1 MVAVD
6 TGTAGGAS
14 RGSPPSGTSTRRRFF
29 PELEGMR
36 GFAALGVLV
45 THVAFSSSQVG
56 WDEVPGFE
64 QQGNGFF
71 AHLLQQLHV
80 SLPIFFVL
88 SGMLLYRPFVL
99 GTIAGT
105 RTPRLRPYFWRR
117 ALRTLPGYWV
127 CLGVVLITLNT
138 DLIENFWDVLRPFL
152 LLQVYEQGAHVA
164 GLEQSWSLATEV
176 AFYATLPLLAAIL
189 HRLAR
194 RVSDPG
200 QRARRILGGLSLGVI
215 VGIGFT
221 IYTHQPSMGVYPMQN
236 EWPIGWVGFIAIGMA
251 LATLSATA
259 EVAPHAVPSPYRLVM
274 DRPLLPWLGAL
285 VVYLLASVSP
295 VGDPGKAN
303 YPAMGQALIEHI
315 AYLSFGLLIVAPLTV
330 PDLRSRFIKAVLT
343 NPVTLY
349 LGRISYGLYLWHIAI
364 IYYYSSD
371 GMLFQVA
378 GFGELLLI
386 TLLGSI
392 IAATLSYYI
401 VEKPAM
407 ALRERLGKTSRTP
420 SVAVLDHPPE
430 RTPVPSA

>member
-6 TGTAGGAS
+6 TGASGGAS
-14 RGSPPSGTSTRRRFF
+14 PGPVTTRRRFF

-64 QQGNGFF
+64 QQGNGF
-71 AHLLQQLHV
+71 AANLLQQLHV

-99 GTIAGT
+99 STIADT
-105 RTPRLRPYFWRR
+105 RSPRLRPYFWRR

-138 DLIENFWDVLRPFL
+138 DLIENFWDVLRPVL

-164 GLEQSWSLATEV
+164 GLEQAWSLATEV
-176 AFYATLPLLAAIL
+176 AFYATLPVFAALL
-189 HRLAR
+189 HRFAR
-194 RVSDPG
+194 KVSDPG
-200 QRARRILGGLSLGVI
+200 QRARRILTGLSLGLI
-215 VGIGFT
+215 VGIAFT

-259 EVAPHAVPSPYRLVM
+259 EVAPHAVPAPYRLVM
-274 DRPLLPWLGAL
+274 DRPILPWIGAV
-285 VVYLLASVSP
+285 VVYLLACVSP
-295 VGDPGKAN
+295 FGDPGKAN
-303 YPAMGQALIEHI
+303 YPAMDQALVEHI

-330 PDLRSRFIKAVLT
+330 PDLRSRFIKAVLS

-364 IYYYSSD
+364 IYYYSTD
-371 GMLFQVA
+371 GVLFQVA
-378 GFGELLLI
+378 GFGELLVV
-386 TLLGSI
+386 TLLGST
-392 IAATLSYYI
+392 IAATLSYYV

-407 ALRERLGKTSRTP
+407 ALRERLGKTTRTP
-420 SVAVLDHPPE
+420 SVAVLDNTQE
-430 RTPVPSA
+430 RAPVPSA

>member
-6 TGTAGGAS
+6 TSASGGAS
-14 RGSPPSGTSTRRRFF
+14 PGPGTATTTRRRFF

-45 THVAFSSSQVG
+45 THVAFSSNQVG

-71 AHLLQQLHV
+71 ANLLQQLHV

-99 GTIAGT
+99 STIAGS
-105 RTPRLRPYFWRR
+105 RKPRLRPYLWRR
-117 ALRTLPGYWV
+117 ALRTLPGYWA
-127 CLGVVLITLNT
+127 CLAVVLVTLNT
-138 DLIENFWDVLRPFL
+138 DLISGFWDVLRPVL

-164 GLEQSWSLATEV
+164 GLEQAWSLSTEV

-189 HRLAR
+189 HRFAR
-194 RVSDPG
+194 RSSDPG
-200 QRARRILGGLSLGVI
+200 QRARRILTGLSLGVI

-259 EVAPHAVPSPYRLVM
+259 EVAPHAVPAPYRLVM
-274 DRPLLPWLGAL
+274 ARPLLPWAGAL
-285 VVYLLASVSP
+285 VVYLLACVSP
-295 VGDPGKAN
+295 VGSPGKAN
-303 YPAMGQALIEHI
+303 YPAMGQALVEHI

-330 PDLRSRFIKAVLT
+330 PELRSRFIKAVLS

-364 IYYYSSD
+364 IYYYSEN
-371 GMLFQVA
+371 GVLFQVA
-378 GFGELLLI
+378 GFGELLLV

-392 IAATLSYYI
+392 IAATASYYI

-407 ALRERLGKTSRTP
+407 ALRERLGKTTRTP
-420 SVAVLDHPPE
+420 SVAVLDHTPE
-430 RTPVPSA
+430 RAPAPAA